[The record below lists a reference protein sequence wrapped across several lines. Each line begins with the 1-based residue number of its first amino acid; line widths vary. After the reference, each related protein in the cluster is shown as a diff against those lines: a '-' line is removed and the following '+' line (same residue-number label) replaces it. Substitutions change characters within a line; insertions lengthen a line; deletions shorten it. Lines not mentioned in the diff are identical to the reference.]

1 MESLHLNSYTTP
13 IERALTRVDTRVDA
27 SGQFCPLPVL
37 KAKKALANMNTGHVL
52 HLISTDPE
60 SSHDL
65 QEWSRLRGHILL
77 LQWSEG
83 ESLHFLIEKGWPQAG
98 ASA

>member
-1 MESLHLNSYTTP
+1 MNSDTTL

-37 KAKKALANMNTGHVL
+37 KAKKTLSNMNDGHVL

-65 QEWSRLRGHILL
+65 QEWSQLRGHTVL

-83 ESLHFLIEKGWPQAG
+83 KSLHFLIEKGLTQAG